1 MKMYETLQYKKANE
15 KLEKYLYLPI
25 VLIGLIKDYTGEPTG
40 EPSALRAQLILV
52 LHADFLGNATR
63 PFEQAGIE
71 NPSEFNLTRYQMVK
85 SKLLVNILRPRKL
98 EIELDEPEGSAFQI
112 RYPETKYERKYKT
125 QLAPS
130 DCQLLGCMAE
140 ELKQIGQGIF
150 LPPETEA
157 ERYICFDADYISDIY
172 RYDAD
177 DIFSNDVGEIENML
191 HYRPGSIY
199 QLLATE
205 SAKNKR
211 MSKRMSDYSQ
221 QECNTFIEIFRQY
234 AKVGPYYEDLG
245 SMRRVGLRKIYIT
258 RESEKL
264 FYALYSIDSR
274 KYRHWEKLNNNLFP
288 NKIAHV
294 LVKLGYRVPWIRK
307 GQNKNIVAVAVVPE
321 NEVKKL
327 CNNPRLKKLGL
338 TEQMLTVP
346 PGEEK
351 VTLDYINDQL
361 KQFIKFTKI
370 EINQENKI
378 KLICHFIEL
387 IQYVYCKD
395 ELQRLSK
402 YFKADKSV
410 PNYLAYKA
418 GTLKSLR
425 GISVSTGM
433 FEKPAPD
440 DSSWIEMILQ
450 EITIRIA
457 EVEKIERALEEPLP
471 GIRLS

>member
-15 KLEKYLYLPI
+15 KLENEYLYLPI
-25 VLIGLIKDYTGEPTG
+25 VLIRLIKDYTGESTV

-98 EIELDEPEGSAFQI
+98 EFELGERECSALQI
-112 RYPETKYERKYKT
+112 RYPETKYKT

-157 ERYICFDADYISDIY
+157 ERYICFDADDICDIY

-177 DIFSNDVGEIENML
+177 DIFGRYGVDEIKNML

-199 QLLATE
+199 QLLSTE
-205 SAKNKR
+205 SAKNKL
-211 MSKRMSDYSQ
+211 MSDYSQ

-264 FYALYSIDSR
+264 FYSLYSIDSS
-274 KYRHWEKLNNNLFP
+274 KYRRRWEKLNNNLFP

-294 LVKLGYRVPWIRK
+294 LVNLGYRVPWIRK

-327 CNNPRLKKLGL
+327 CNNPRLKELGL

-425 GISVSTGM
+425 GTSVSTGM

-440 DSSWIEMILQ
+440 DPSWIKMILQ
-450 EITIRIA
+450 EITIRIT